1 MSPQEKTEQT
11 KNGLESEL
19 SLRQKTQLEIGFEPL
34 DIQNLKVV
42 DNEST
47 NEETELK
54 KGTIDD

>member
-42 DNEST
+42 DNESP
-47 NEETELK
+47 NEKTELK

>member
-34 DIQNLKVV
+34 DVQNLKVV
-42 DNEST
+42 DIEST